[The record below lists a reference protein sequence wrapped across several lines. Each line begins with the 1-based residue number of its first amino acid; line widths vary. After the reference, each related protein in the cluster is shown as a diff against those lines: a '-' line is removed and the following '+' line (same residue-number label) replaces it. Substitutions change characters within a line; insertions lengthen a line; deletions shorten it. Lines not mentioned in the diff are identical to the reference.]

1 MKAWRSVRLGAEYE
15 GYSQILYD
23 CGVMFRECEMRPET
37 STLLKPTSETSKMY
51 WKTSKGWIVTGIT
64 SLEEVELKF
73 EVEELAREKI

>member
-1 MKAWRSVRLGAEYE
+1 
-15 GYSQILYD
+15 
-23 CGVMFRECEMRPET
+23 
-37 STLLKPTSETSKMY
+37 MY